1 MSGWRMPAELSTAS
15 VLYVDDETVESVI
28 NAPRGALILAKD
40 DCGSC
45 AEYEAEIQRLQDRE
59 LLGDLVVGKLM
70 LTQPGSRA
78 FKRSNRWLGT
88 LDHLPYTVLYANG
101 EKVDEFAASKG
112 FFLMERAEDAG
123 FI

>member
-1 MSGWRMPAELSTAS
+1 

-28 NAPRGALILAKD
+28 NAPRGELILAKD
-40 DCGSC
+40 DCDSC

-78 FKRSNRWLGT
+78 FKRSNAWLSA

-101 EKVDEFAASKG
+101 EKIDEFAASKG
-112 FFLMERAEDAG
+112 VFLMERAEDAG

>member
-1 MSGWRMPAELSTAS
+1 M
-15 VLYVDDETVESVI
+15 LYVDDETVESVI
-28 NAPRGALILAKD
+28 NAPRGALVLAKD
-40 DCGSC
+40 GCGSC
-45 AEYEAEIQRLQDRE
+45 AQYEAEIQLLQDRE
-59 LLGDLVVGKLM
+59 LLGDLVVGKLV

-78 FKRSNRWLGT
+78 FKRSNPWLST
-88 LDHLPYTVLYANG
+88 LDNLPYTVLYARG

>member
-1 MSGWRMPAELSTAS
+1 MRAELSTAS
-15 VLYVDDETVESVI
+15 VLYVDDETVESVL

-45 AEYEAEIQRLQDRE
+45 AEYEAEIRRLQDKE

-78 FKRSNRWLGT
+78 FKRSNPWLST
-88 LDHLPYTVLYANG
+88 LDHLPYTVLYASG
-101 EKVDEFAASKG
+101 EKVDEFAASKAV
-112 FFLMERAEDAG
+112 FLMQRAEDAG

>member
-1 MSGWRMPAELSTAS
+1 MPAELRTAP
-15 VLYVDDETVESVI
+15 VLYVDDDTVECVI
-28 NAPRGALILAKD
+28 NAPHGALILAKD

-45 AEYEAEIQRLQDRE
+45 AEYESEIQRLQDRE
-59 LLGDLVVGKLM
+59 LLGHLVVGKLV

-78 FKRSNRWLGT
+78 FKRSNPWLST
-88 LDHLPYTVLYANG
+88 LDHLPYTVLYASG